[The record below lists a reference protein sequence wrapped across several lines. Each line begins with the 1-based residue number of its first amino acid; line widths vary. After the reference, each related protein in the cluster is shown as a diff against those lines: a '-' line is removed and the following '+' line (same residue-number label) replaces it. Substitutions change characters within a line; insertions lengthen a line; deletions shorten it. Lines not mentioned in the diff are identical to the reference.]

1 VVPGIHA
8 CGKRGVSA
16 RASLYPHMTEQ
27 SLALNLAVL
36 DIDMTAAIKHSCN
49 HLAFIIISRENV
61 PYLSIIEINR
71 DSLASGVMRSPGSS
85 SRTVRRI
92 LPP

>member
-1 VVPGIHA
+1 GIHA

-36 DIDMTAAIKHSCN
+36 GRGVTPAIKHGGN
-49 HLAFIIISRENV
+49 HLAFIAISREAVLHLNTIKV
-61 PYLSIIEINR
+61 HR
-71 DSLASGVMRSPGSS
+71 DTLATRFDAFA
-85 SRTVRRI
+85 RI
-92 LPP
+92 LV

>member
-1 VVPGIHA
+1 
-8 CGKRGVSA
+8 
-16 RASLYPHMTEQ
+16 MTEQ

-71 DSLASGVMRSPGSS
+71 DSLASGVDAF
-85 SRTVRRI
+85 SRIVIKNRQTHIASVSN
-92 LPP
+92 